1 MDEPGREVRR
11 HLIATGVTAGLE
23 KSGDLIVESVALMAD
38 LLVGEF
44 GYERVPGLGIDPTRE
59 EMVKGVRE
67 FCVRCTPDDLLVIYH
82 TGHGDI
88 GTGRHR
94 LWMGDATGDKLLG
107 TLLTAD
113 LVEAAL
119 LDTELKSLL
128 LIIDTCFAGRGGAQS
143 LTAGMEASGRS
154 TDKTLMVLTGAHPLE
169 QIRPGD
175 FAALF
180 KEAVHH
186 RATAGHEPRYLA
198 PQALS
203 DYMSTSPNRK
213 TWQTISCSTLFSS
226 AENQRFFA
234 NPRYEPRLHGF
245 DVLSQLIMVEQA
257 AREEELRSHF
267 LPRARGV
274 DVPSEV
280 AWRFVGRHAALGEL
294 TRWLSDPA
302 AGTLRVVTGGP
313 GSGKS
318 AVLARL
324 AVLSDPGQRSTVP
337 LDGVPAHTVPAAGSI
352 DVPVHARG
360 KTAGQI
366 LAALA
371 AAAEVNATT
380 PGELLR
386 GVRQRGGLVAIID
399 AVDETVDPDHV
410 VTWLLRPLIRGAE
423 PGGLRLVLG
432 TRKHLVHRLVRAEQ
446 PEQAL
451 DLDAPEYADGPSLRR
466 YATRCLR
473 ESTAGSPFRDVPDEV
488 VEPVAAAVAAAGRSF
503 LVALIVSRTLAA
515 GDGIPDTADPA
526 WRASLPAT
534 AADAMH
540 QDLETRLGPDAE
552 RARELLRP
560 LAYAHGAGLPWAG
573 TWAPLASELSGR
585 MHTDEDIVWLMKN
598 AGAYV
603 IEALEDGSS
612 VYRLY
617 HLALAEYL
625 RMGQA
630 DSDVHGAFV
639 TFLESRAPE
648 LAPGHR
654 DWTRAPAY
662 ARAHL
667 ATHASAAG
675 TFGRFITDGLYLATA
690 ASAAV
695 IAALPSLTAPA
706 ETGAAAA
713 YQRTLHLM
721 RDATVP
727 ERLSYLELWGHRL
740 GAGALVAHVRACPI
754 ARPWSTDWAQWPV
767 EHPHR
772 VLPGHAAIASVTVPA
787 MEPPT
792 AITAGRD
799 GSLHVWDLRT
809 AEPLAHRDLGRAP
822 LLSVRAVA
830 SPGGP
835 GLVAVLGADLKL
847 HRLDLGTWTP
857 HEPILPA
864 SWRRRAVAWLTEPD
878 PVLLCGRLADG
889 RLAAF
894 VGGKGCPAAIWDLRS
909 GERLSVL
916 RDTGPFW
923 KPVAFGELRGR
934 RPVLLMRRPRGPQT
948 AFQYWDVATGQSLVP
963 VTRIPPGKATFL
975 VADTVYFR
983 DAAKRPVAA
992 LIFGRRVRCVDLV
1005 RNVEI
1010 YSAEALSSG
1019 AGQREMRAVTRRVQK
1034 LVARH
1039 YPDAEPLVGAAER
1052 AEELVIDLVS
1062 GETAGPGGI
1071 GGVYTDDR
1079 HALRIGLTVDG
1090 VEREATLSGHT
1101 ARIAE
1106 VAAAAVD
1113 DGSVI
1118 VTVSDDGSARLWDLD
1133 AIARAAPG
1141 ERPGRSSPVYRVTVG
1156 TLPGGDRVLL
1166 SLGAAGVLL
1175 WEAERG
1181 AVRAELA
1188 GPDAPGSSTVALVDD
1203 GAGRLAAVAFGTDGA
1218 ARIWD
1223 AGTGEPKGAVGI
1235 HPRSWAIRTASLKRD
1250 DGTVAL
1256 VTSGHGD
1263 FSLAWDLPGW
1273 SFRKRLH
1280 GHAGRAADVDCG
1292 RDHRGRPIAVTAG
1305 TDGRV
1310 CVWNLTTFRRR
1321 RLRSFRRWRSLS
1333 RRMSLRAAAV
1343 RLLTGAH
1350 PARMAVVLLQNGTMQ
1365 IIDLGTGRVVP
1376 LGMDRI
1382 PARASHLATASLTD
1396 GRSIIVTAND
1406 RGVVMA
1412 WEMSMGSIRHRT
1424 AVLLD
1429 LAAWIDL
1436 EVPLHSIEMEPDGLL
1451 VAGTAHGISCLR
1463 LTLETDPVPGPG
1475 PAPG

>member
-23 KSGDLIVESVALMAD
+23 ESGDRIVESVALMTD

-44 GYERVPGLGIDPTRE
+44 GYARVPGLGIDPTRE
-59 EMVKGVRE
+59 EMEKGVRE
-67 FCVRCTPDDLLVIYH
+67 FCGRCTPDDLLVIYH
-82 TGHGDI
+82 TGHGDLVS
-88 GTGRHR
+88 GRHR
-94 LWMGDATGDKLLG
+94 LWMGDATGDRLLG
-107 TLLTAD
+107 TLPTAD

-143 LTAGMEASGRS
+143 LATGMEASVHS
-154 TDKTLMVLTGAHPLE
+154 TDKTLMVLAAAHPLE

-186 RATAGHEPRYLA
+186 QATAGHEPRYLA
-198 PQALS
+198 PEALS
-203 DYMSTSPNRK
+203 EYMKSSPNRK
-213 TWQTISCSTLFSS
+213 TWQTISCSTLFGS
-226 AENQRFFA
+226 AENQRFFV
-234 NPRYEPRLHGF
+234 NPRYDPRLHGF
-245 DVLSQLIMVEQA
+245 DVLSQLIMAERA
-257 AREEELRSHF
+257 AREEDLRSHF

-274 DVPSEV
+274 DVPTEV

-294 TRWLSDPA
+294 TRWLSDAA

-324 AVLSDPGQRSTVP
+324 AVLSDPEWRSTVP
-337 LDGVPAHTVPAAGSI
+337 LDGVPPETVPAAGSI
-352 DVPVHARG
+352 DVAVHARG

-371 AAAEVNATT
+371 AAAEAHATT

-386 GVRQRGGLVAIID
+386 AVRQRGGLVAIVD
-399 AVDETVDPDHV
+399 AVDETVEPDHV

-432 TRKHLVHRLVRAEQ
+432 TRKHLVHRLGK
-446 PEQAL
+446 PERTL

-466 YATRCLR
+466 YAIRCLR
-473 ESTAGSPFRDVPDEV
+473 ESTADSPFRDVPDEV
-488 VEPVAAAVAAAGRSF
+488 VEPVAAAVAAAAGRSF

-515 GDGIPDTADPA
+515 GDGIPDAADPA
-526 WRASLPAT
+526 WRASLPGT

-573 TWAPLASELSGR
+573 MWAPLASELSGR

-603 IEALEDGSS
+603 IEALEEGSS

-625 RMGQA
+625 RTGQA
-630 DSDVHGAFV
+630 GGDVHAAFV
-639 TFLESRAPE
+639 TFLESRVPE

-667 ATHASAAG
+667 ATHARAAG
-675 TFGRFITDGLYLATA
+675 TFGRFVTDGLYLAMA
-690 ASAAV
+690 APAAV
-695 IAALPSLTAPA
+695 IAALPALTGAA
-706 ETGAAAA
+706 ETAAAAA
-713 YQRTLHLM
+713 YQRTLHLL
-721 RDATVP
+721 RDAAVP

-740 GAGALVAHVRACPI
+740 GAGTLVAHIRACPI
-754 ARPWSTDWAQWPV
+754 ARPWSTDWVQWPL

-772 VLPGHAAIASVTVPA
+772 VLPGNGAPISSVTVPA

-799 GSLHVWDLRT
+799 GSLYVWDLQT
-809 AEPLAHRDLGRAP
+809 AEPLALRDLGGAP

-830 SPGGP
+830 SPDGP
-835 GLVAVLGADLKL
+835 GLVAVLGADLTL

-857 HEPILPA
+857 HEPIRPA
-864 SWRRRAVAWLTEPD
+864 PLARRAVARLAEPD

-923 KPVAFGELRGR
+923 KPVAFGELRDR
-934 RPVLLMRRPRGPQT
+934 RPVLLMRRARGTQT
-948 AFQYWDVATGQSLVP
+948 VFQYWDVATGQPLVP
-963 VTRIPPGKATFL
+963 VTRRPSGKATFH
-975 VADTVYFR
+975 VADAVYFR
-983 DAAKRPVAA
+983 DAAHRPVAA
-992 LIFGRRVRCVDLV
+992 ITFGSRVRCRDLV

-1010 YSAEALSSG
+1010 YSAQGLSSRAG
-1019 AGQREMRAVTRRVQK
+1019 APEVRAVTKRVQEI
-1034 LVARH
+1034 VARL
-1039 YPDAEPLVGAAER
+1039 YPDARPLVGESER
-1052 AEELVIDLVS
+1052 AEEVVIDLV
-1062 GETAGPGGI
+1062 AGGAARPSAVN
-1071 GGVYTDDR
+1071 GVYTDDGQ
-1079 HALRIGLTVDG
+1079 ALRIGPTADDTG
-1090 VEREATLSGHT
+1090 PEITLSGHT
-1101 ARIAE
+1101 SRITE
-1106 VAAAAVD
+1106 VAAATVH
-1113 DGSVI
+1113 DGTVM
-1118 VTVSDDGSARLWDLD
+1118 VTVSGDGSARLWDLD
-1133 AIARAAPG
+1133 AIARFAPG
-1141 ERPGRSSPVYRVTVG
+1141 ERPGRSSPVYRVAAG
-1156 TLPGGDRVLL
+1156 TLPCGDRVLL
-1166 SLGAAGVLL
+1166 SLGAAGVVL
-1175 WEAERG
+1175 WDAGRG
-1181 AVRAELA
+1181 TVRAELA
-1188 GPDAPGSSTVALVDD
+1188 GPEASGSSAVTLVDD
-1203 GAGRLAAVAFGTDGA
+1203 GSGRLAAVAFGADGVA
-1218 ARIWD
+1218 SVWD
-1223 AGTGEPKGAVGI
+1223 AETCEPKGAVGI
-1235 HPRSWAIRTASLKRD
+1235 HPLGWTTRAAALKRD

-1263 FSLAWDLPGW
+1263 FSLAWDLPEW
-1273 SFRKRLH
+1273 SFRKKLH
-1280 GHAGRAADVDCG
+1280 GHAGWAADVDCG

-1310 CVWNLTTFRRR
+1310 CVWNLATLRRRR
-1321 RLRSFRRWRSLS
+1321 RLRSFRRWRSLPD
-1333 RRMSLRAAAV
+1333 RMSLRVLAV
-1343 RLLTGAH
+1343 RLLPGAH
-1350 PARMAVVLLQNGTMQ
+1350 PAQMAAVLLQDGRVR
-1365 IIDLGTGRVVP
+1365 IIDLGTGRIVP
-1376 LGMDRI
+1376 IGTGRI
-1382 PARASHLATASLTD
+1382 RRRP
-1396 GRSIIVTAND
+1396 
-1406 RGVVMA
+1406 
-1412 WEMSMGSIRHRT
+1412 

-1436 EVPLHSIEMEPDGLL
+1436 EVPLHSVEIEPDGLL
-1451 VAGTAHGISCLR
+1451 VVGTAHGISCLR
-1463 LTLETDPVPGPG
+1463 LPLRPALEPDPASG
-1475 PAPG
+1475 